1 MLNPK
6 EKYNMLTKVAPMHAQ
21 GVQGSWKT
29 HVLCE
34 LLDQL
39 ADCYDKLAFGTAPTT
54 LPLQSME
61 GDRQLQED
69 SLFTMDK

>member
-1 MLNPK
+1 
-6 EKYNMLTKVAPMHAQ
+6 MLTKVAPMHAQ

-61 GDRQLQED
+61 GDKRTIARGQFIHHGQIVK
-69 SLFTMDK
+69 MRY